1 MLTNVSF
8 EFPFIWIGKLTVAF
22 STGQSIMVRAQNLV
36 HMLESRT
43 RISLLFRRWN
53 QQEFSIVYGA
63 GFRLIHH
70 QKVDSL
76 PSNSPPTV

>member
-1 MLTNVSF
+1 
-8 EFPFIWIGKLTVAF
+8 
-22 STGQSIMVRAQNLV
+22 MVHAQNLV